1 MEQRMKKIREAMKE
15 FTNFCRNFLK
25 NLYIAKA
32 EREKNQVVVE
42 NILSTE
48 NYVEVFPNKVPKR
61 YYTFIKSELVD
72 LAKFFAVL
80 DKDDSEITIVLKFNK
95 KEEYY
100 FVEKVQRKNFWKCY
114 KIKELVR
121 VEMNNPINIVVSN
134 NS

>member
-1 MEQRMKKIREAMKE
+1 MEQRMRKIREDIKE
-15 FTNFCRNFLK
+15 FMNICKNFIK
-25 NLYIAKA
+25 SIYTAKE
-32 EREKNQVVVE
+32 ERERNQVVVE

-95 KEEYY
+95 KEGYY
-100 FVEKVQRKNFWKCY
+100 FVEKVQKKNFWKCY
-114 KIKELVR
+114 KIKDLVR
-121 VEMNNPINIVVSN
+121 VEMNNPINLVVHN